1 MSLAI
6 SDAESPS
13 AVWNAS
19 RGRNLHAM
27 LEHLDKRNVW
37 RRALHFVTVAHKRE
51 AAMLEGVS
59 QYRRNQV
66 RFTNSGLASD
76 GRYGTLPGRSG
87 IHERS

>member
-19 RGRNLHAM
+19 RGRNLH
-27 LEHLDKRNVW
+27 EKRNVW